1 MNRMRTEDRR
11 RSSVISQAVVAV
23 ALLAL
28 LVPLPGCDDDPVD
41 TQAPTVPTGVFTV
54 TGEGV
59 VSVYWNDLDQSDL
72 AGYAVYRHDGTDPVH
87 GRYHWLGDVAWDENF
102 DEDNLLHWF
111 DDFDVVDGQTYYY
124 AVLAYDTSG
133 NESSL
138 SWETIDDTPRPEGY
152 EVLLHDRYGSQPES
166 SGFDFSRLDNGRTD
180 WDDPRADIFVAF
192 DGGVPFVYSAQVGV
206 VFLQDLGTV
215 SFAAVDAAP
224 TSGYSAIGVAELI
237 EGHTYAVAIVEDP
250 ETDVHYAKFFVYEIT
265 AGAVEIDWAYQ
276 TDEGN
281 PELKVVAD
289 ERVAGAPRSE
299 LIRF

>member
-1 MNRMRTEDRR
+1 VNRMQTEQRR
-11 RSSVISQAVVAV
+11 RSRVARQAVLAV
-23 ALLAL
+23 LLLAL
-28 LVPLPGCDDDPVD
+28 MTPLPGCDDDPVD
-41 TQAPTVPTGVFTV
+41 TQAPAVPTGVFTV

-59 VSVYWNDLDQSDL
+59 VSVYWNDLDQVDL

-87 GRYHWLGDVAWDENF
+87 GAYHWLGDVAWDENF
-102 DEDNLLHWF
+102 DEDYLLHWF
-111 DDFDVVDGQTYYY
+111 DDFEVVDGQTYYY

-138 SWETIDDTPRPEGY
+138 SWETVDDTPRPEGY
-152 EVLLHDRYGSQPES
+152 EVLLYDRDGEHPER

-180 WDDPRADIFVAF
+180 WDDPRADIYVAF
-192 DGGVPFVYSAQVGV
+192 DGGVPFVYSARAGV
-206 VFLQDLGTV
+206 VLLQDLGTIP
-215 SFAAVDAAP
+215 FAAVDEAP

-250 ETDVHYAKFFVYEIT
+250 EIDVHYAKFYVYAIT

-281 PELKVVAD
+281 PELKVVAN

>member
-1 MNRMRTEDRR
+1 MRTEDRR
-11 RSSVISQAVVAV
+11 RSTVVSQAAVAV
-23 ALLAL
+23 LLLAL
-28 LVPLPGCDDDPVD
+28 MIPLPGCDDDPVD
-41 TQAPTVPTGVFTV
+41 TQPPAVPTGVFTV

-72 AGYAVYRHDGTDPVH
+72 AGYAVYRHDGTDPEH

-138 SWETIDDTPRPEGY
+138 SWETVDDTPRPEGY
-152 EVLLHDRYGSQPES
+152 EVLLYDRDGDHPER

-180 WDDPRADIFVAF
+180 WDDLRADIYVAF
-192 DGGVPFVYSAQVGV
+192 DGGVPFVYSARPGV
-206 VFLQDLGTV
+206 VFLQDLGTI
-215 SFAAVDAAP
+215 SFASVDAAP

-250 ETDVHYAKFFVYEIT
+250 ENDVHYAKFYVYEIT

-281 PELKVVAD
+281 PELKVVAH
-289 ERVAGAPRSE
+289 ERDAGAPRSE

>member
-1 MNRMRTEDRR
+1 MNRMRAEDRR
-11 RSSVISQAVVAV
+11 RSSVVLQAAVAV
-23 ALLAL
+23 LLLAL
-28 LVPLPGCDDDPVD
+28 MIPLPGCDDDPVD
-41 TQAPTVPTGVFTV
+41 TQAPAVPTGVFTV

-152 EVLLHDRYGSQPES
+152 EVLLYDRGGDYPER

-192 DGGVPFVYSAQVGV
+192 DGGVPFVYSARAV
-206 VFLQDLGTV
+206 VFLQDLGTIP
-215 SFAAVDAAP
+215 FAAVDEAP
-224 TSGYSAIGVAELI
+224 TSGYSAIGIAELI

-250 ETDVHYAKFFVYEIT
+250 ETDVHYAKFYVYEIM

-281 PELKVVAD
+281 PELKVVAH